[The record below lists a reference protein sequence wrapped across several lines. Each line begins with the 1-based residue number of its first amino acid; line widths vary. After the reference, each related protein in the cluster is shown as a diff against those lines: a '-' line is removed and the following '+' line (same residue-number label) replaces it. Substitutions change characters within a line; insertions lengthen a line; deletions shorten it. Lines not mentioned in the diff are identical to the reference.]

1 MKRTAEIT
9 ERVMRPAFGCA
20 RAGDGRSQLGLP
32 ATRLSGSHVRP
43 AYLSNVSRGSA
54 VV

>member
-1 MKRTAEIT
+1 MKRTADNT
-9 ERVMRPAFGCA
+9 GRVQRPAFGCA
-20 RAGDGRSQLGLP
+20 LTGGTASAAHAELFMADGAG
-32 ATRLSGSHVRP
+32 RP

>member
-1 MKRTAEIT
+1 VERITATT

-20 RAGDGRSQLGLP
+20 LVGGGMSP
-32 ATRLSGSHVRP
+32 AQSATWLSDIHVRP

>member
-1 MKRTAEIT
+1 VKRTTATT
-9 ERVMRPAFGCA
+9 ERAMRPASGCA
-20 RAGDGRSQLGLP
+20 LVGGGMSP
-32 ATRLSGSHVRP
+32 AQPVTWLSDLHVRP

>member
-1 MKRTAEIT
+1 MKRTAVTT
-9 ERVMRPAFGCA
+9 ERVMRPALGCA
-20 RAGDGRSQLGLP
+20 PVTPAQLDLP
-32 ATRLSGSHVRP
+32 VMWLSGSHVRP